1 MSSPQGFDR
10 LRRRGDAAADAGAR
24 SRSNGVAPHRRLDPE
39 GRGALFSVTEQPPA
53 PGAVTVTCSDCEQTT
68 AVSPRRLAALAL
80 PSVHLPL
87 IRRDHPSWMRCPA
100 CGKRTWVKIVI
111 TL

>member
-1 MSSPQGFDR
+1 MTSPQGFDR
-10 LRRRGDAAADAGAR
+10 LRKRGDAAGGDDLPGT
-24 SRSNGVAPHRRLDPE
+24 STGSSPQRLDPE

-68 AVSPRRLAALAL
+68 TVSPRRLATLAL

-100 CGKRTWVKIVI
+100 CGKRTWVKIVV

>member
-10 LRRRGDAAADAGAR
+10 LRKRGDAADGTVVGAPT
-24 SRSNGVAPHRRLDPE
+24 GIAPQRLDPQ
-39 GRGALFSVTEQPPA
+39 GRGALFSVTSQPPA

-68 AVSPRRLAALAL
+68 AVSPRRLATLAL
-80 PSVHLPL
+80 PSVHLPV

>member
-1 MSSPQGFDR
+1 MRSPQGFDR
-10 LRRRGDAAADAGAR
+10 LRKRGGAADGNGAGSTATE
-24 SRSNGVAPHRRLDPE
+24 SASHRRDPQ
-39 GRGALFSVTEQPPA
+39 GRGALFSGTEQPPA
-53 PGAVTVTCSDCEQTT
+53 PGAVTVTCSECQQTT

-100 CGKRTWVKIVI
+100 CGRRTWVKIVI

>member
-1 MSSPQGFDR
+1 MSTPEGFDR
-10 LRRRGDAAADAGAR
+10 LRKRGGGPGASGAAPLRVDPDGR
-24 SRSNGVAPHRRLDPE
+24 S
-39 GRGALFSVTEQPPA
+39 ALYSVSTQPPA
-53 PGAVTVTCSDCEQTT
+53 PGAVTVTCSDCLETT

-87 IRRDHPSWMRCPA
+87 IRKDHPSWMRCPA
-100 CGKRTWVKIVI
+100 CGKRTWVKVVI

>member
-1 MSSPQGFDR
+1 MSTPQGFDR
-10 LRRRGDAAADAGAR
+10 LRKRGDRAGGPGRRGTSAGA
-24 SRSNGVAPHRRLDPE
+24 SPLRLDPE

-68 AVSPRRLAALAL
+68 AVSPRRLATLAL

-100 CGKRTWVKIVI
+100 CGKRTWVKIVV

>member
-1 MSSPQGFDR
+1 MSGSDGFDR
-10 LRRRGDAAADAGAR
+10 LRRRTPAPGTRTDAAPLR
-24 SRSNGVAPHRRLDPE
+24 VDPQ
-39 GRGALFSVTEQPPA
+39 GRNALYSGSPQAPA
-53 PGAVTVTCSDCEQTT
+53 PGAVTVTCSECKRST

-100 CGKRTWVKIVI
+100 CGRRTWVKIVI

>member
-1 MSSPQGFDR
+1 MSTPEGFDR
-10 LRRRGDAAADAGAR
+10 LRKRGGGAGTSTGPA
-24 SRSNGVAPHRRLDPE
+24 GVASARPDPQ
-39 GRGALFSVTEQPPA
+39 GRSSLYSVSEQPPA

-68 AVSPRRLAALAL
+68 AVSPRRLATLAL

-87 IRRDHPSWMRCPA
+87 LRRDHPSWMRCPA
-100 CGKRTWVKIVI
+100 CGKRTWVKVVI

>member
-10 LRRRGDAAADAGAR
+10 LRKRGDASDGANAR
-24 SRSNGVAPHRRLDPE
+24 STPTGVAPHRLDPQ

>member
-1 MSSPQGFDR
+1 MSGSQGFDR
-10 LRRRGDAAADAGAR
+10 LRKRGDAASGPDARGT
-24 SRSNGVAPHRRLDPE
+24 STPPAPLRLDPQ
-39 GRGALFSVTEQPPA
+39 GRGALFSVHEQPPA
-53 PGAVTVTCSDCEQTT
+53 PGAVTVTCSECEQTT

-87 IRRDHPSWMRCPA
+87 LRRDHPSWMRCPA

>member
-1 MSSPQGFDR
+1 MSSPEGFDR
-10 LRRRGDAAADAGAR
+10 LRKRGDAAGGPDARGTSTR
-24 SRSNGVAPHRRLDPE
+24 SAVRLDPE

>member
-1 MSSPQGFDR
+1 
-10 LRRRGDAAADAGAR
+10 
-24 SRSNGVAPHRRLDPE
+24 
-39 GRGALFSVTEQPPA
+39 
-53 PGAVTVTCSDCEQTT
+53 
-68 AVSPRRLAALAL
+68 VSPRRLATLAL
-80 PSVHLPL
+80 PSVHLPM

>member
-1 MSSPQGFDR
+1 MSTPEGFDR
-10 LRRRGDAAADAGAR
+10 LRRRGSGAGTSTGPAGAASARPDPQGR
-24 SRSNGVAPHRRLDPE
+24 S
-39 GRGALFSVTEQPPA
+39 ALYSVSEQPPA

-68 AVSPRRLAALAL
+68 AVSPRRLATLAL

-87 IRRDHPSWMRCPA
+87 LRRDHPSWMRCPA
-100 CGKRTWVKIVI
+100 CGKRTWVKVVI

>member
-1 MSSPQGFDR
+1 MSTPQGFDR
-10 LRRRGDAAADAGAR
+10 LRKRGDAAGGPGSSGTPTGAGAL
-24 SRSNGVAPHRRLDPE
+24 RLDPG

-68 AVSPRRLAALAL
+68 AVSPRRLATLAL

-100 CGKRTWVKIVI
+100 CGKRTWVKIVV